1 MAGELEQP
9 EDPDDREE
17 LEDVGVLDVRHVLLE
32 EEVGV
37 EADGGHVVDH
47 VHRGLQKVTLVRTGD
62 EPAVRHGIRSI
73 FIIFVLNFQILLNI
87 LSTG

>member
-1 MAGELEQP
+1 MSGQLEQSQYSN
-9 EDPDDREE
+9 DAEE
-17 LEDVGVLDVRHVLLE
+17 LEDVRVLDVRHVLLQ

-73 FIIFVLNFQILLNI
+73 FIIFVLNFQIRLNI

>member
-37 EADGGHVVDH
+37 EADGGHEVNDVDG
-47 VHRGLQKVTLVRTGD
+47 GLEKITFVWTTEKSKLSKRCVLVSMYTSVNYYFTR
-62 EPAVRHGIRSI
+62 
-73 FIIFVLNFQILLNI
+73 
-87 LSTG
+87 

>member
-32 EEVGV
+32 EEVSV

-47 VHRGLQKVTLVRTGD
+47 VHRGLQKVTLVRTGN
-62 EPAVRHGIRSI
+62 EPAVRHGISSI
-73 FIIFVLNFQILLNI
+73 LFLFVLNFQFL
-87 LSTG
+87 

>member
-17 LEDVGVLDVRHVLLE
+17 LEDVGVLDVRDMLLE

-47 VHRGLQKVTLVRTGD
+47 VHRGLQKVTLVRTGN
-62 EPAVRHGIRSI
+62 EPAVRRGISSI
-73 FIIFVLNFQILLNI
+73 FILLLLNFHFLLNI
-87 LSTG
+87 MSTA